1 MLEMNEYVRVMQK
14 LYGKSL
20 ILESPTEFHPVLH
33 FYFTDALAHIDYT
46 LSTLAYNYMSPRN
59 ILSMEYMRWR
69 LDEEKVGDR
78 VHFPGFVNWLK
89 EKHPEKY
96 GELPMLWAGV
106 YDSDDPAQY
115 RSFRIVL
122 NPDDKK
128 AIPAEYLSTFI
139 DEFFDAKFVKLLY
152 KTSSLARLFDEYVQS
167 RSA

>member
-1 MLEMNEYVRVMQK
+1 MLEVNEYARVMQK

-33 FYFTDALAHIDYT
+33 FYFTDALAHIDFT
-46 LSTLAYNYMSPRN
+46 LGILAYNYMSPRN
-59 ILSMEYMRWR
+59 IMSMEYMRWR

-89 EKHPEKY
+89 TEHPEKFE
-96 GELPMLWAGV
+96 ELPMLWSGV

-139 DEFFDAKFVKLLY
+139 DEFFDAKFVKQLY
-152 KTSSLARLFDEYVQS
+152 NTSALARLFDEFVRS

>member
-1 MLEMNEYVRVMQK
+1 MLEMNEYARVMQMF
-14 LYGKSL
+14 YNKSL
-20 ILESPTEFHPVLH
+20 ILENPSEFHPVLY

-46 LSTLAYNYMSPRN
+46 LSVLAYNYMSPRN
-59 ILSMEYMRWR
+59 IMSMEYMRWR

-78 VHFPGFVNWLK
+78 AHFPGFVNWLK
-89 EKHPEKY
+89 EEHPEKY
-96 GELPMLWAGV
+96 EELPMLWSGV
-106 YDSDDPAQY
+106 YDNDDPAQY

-128 AIPAEYLSTFI
+128 PIAPEYLSMFV

-152 KTSSLARLFDEYVQS
+152 KTSSLARLFDEYVQG

>member
-1 MLEMNEYVRVMQK
+1 MLEMNEYVRVMHK

-33 FYFTDALAHIDYT
+33 FYFTDALAHIDFT
-46 LSTLAYNYMSPRN
+46 LGILAYNYMSPKN
-59 ILSMEYMRWR
+59 IMSMEYMRWR

-89 EKHPEKY
+89 EEHPEKY
-96 GELPMLWAGV
+96 EELPMLWSGV
-106 YDSDDPAQY
+106 YDRDDPAQY

-128 AIPAEYLSTFI
+128 PIPADYLSTFI
-139 DEFFDAKFVKLLY
+139 DEFFDAKFIKQLY
-152 KTSSLARLFDEYVQS
+152 KTSSLARLFDEYVTG